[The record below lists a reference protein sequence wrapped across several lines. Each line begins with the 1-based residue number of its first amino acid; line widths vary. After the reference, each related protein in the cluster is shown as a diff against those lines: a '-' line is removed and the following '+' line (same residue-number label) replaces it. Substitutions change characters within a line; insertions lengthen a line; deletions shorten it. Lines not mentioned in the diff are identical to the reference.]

1 MKLISR
7 AHCVSLSAL
16 LVIPKKRQA
25 KPCHSGSTYAQLFFA
40 CFHHGCFI
48 MGATTCQRNFFFW
61 SPGSVIEIFGLTQF
75 PNCDNTC
82 NIVSSSTLAPLAV
95 ERFPKFT
102 SNVPCVHI
110 KTRLN
115 VTTFPALNLTK
126 WRSTKI
132 FFNISPWQPG
142 TDSWEG
148 WDCCCQ
154 SNIHVLKIMVVCQ
167 KMINPL
173 NLLIIRSR
181 ERKKILQTN
190 LAKGAIYPKSD

>member
-25 KPCHSGSTYAQLFFA
+25 KPCHSGSTYAQLFNAA
-40 CFHHGCFI
+40 CFHQGCFI
-48 MGATTCQRNFFFW
+48 MGATTCQRKKFFW

-126 WRSTKI
+126 WRST
-132 FFNISPWQPG
+132 
-142 TDSWEG
+142 
-148 WDCCCQ
+148 
-154 SNIHVLKIMVVCQ
+154 
-167 KMINPL
+167 L